1 MGIGER
7 IHALWRRLIGRSAE
21 DAARKAAL
29 DDALAKAPH
38 APARQTKR
46 AELGLTPDHSS
57 SHARVQAQ
65 RKGGFNP
72 YSNDAGYEKPRTW
85 DDVDTRL

>member
-1 MGIGER
+1 VGIGER
-7 IHALWRRLIGRSAE
+7 IYAFWRRLIGRSAD
-21 DAARKAAL
+21 DAARKAVL
-29 DDALAKAPH
+29 DDALAKAP
-38 APARQTKR
+38 R
-46 AELGLTPDHSS
+46 AQAKATERGEVGLAPDHSS
-57 SHARVQAQ
+57 SRARVQTK

>member
-7 IHALWRRLIGRSAE
+7 IHALWRRLIGRAAD

-29 DDALAKAPH
+29 DDALAKAPQ
-38 APARQTKR
+38 AQAKATKR
-46 AELGLTPDHSS
+46 GELRLAPDHSS
-57 SHARVQAQ
+57 SHARVQTN

>member
-1 MGIGER
+1 VGIGER
-7 IHALWRRLIGRSAE
+7 VYALWRRLIGRSAE

-38 APARQTKR
+38 AQAKATRR
-46 AELGLTPDHSS
+46 GELDLAPDHSS
-57 SHARVQAQ
+57 SHARVQTK